1 MDLDIF
7 FCLRS
12 NLGNGNIISAH
23 GPGPKTGMD
32 FRGVVWKRV
41 WKIAVFGLKWG
52 QDLENRVAHPHY
64 EFPGIPPPPLS
75 LPLFECSFY
84 PFERVCCQHLCTRIQ
99 WLWFEPKMCKPTHVM
114 FSVTIVSR
122 GGWLGKAAN
131 IKVENNRAVG
141 YVENSLTMHNP
152 LFLFKNCDC
161 SNKLMEC
168 FYWSVSSKW

>member
-64 EFPGIPPPPLS
+64 EFPGIPPPLS
-75 LPLFECSFY
+75 LSLCLSA
-84 PFERVCCQHLCTRIQ
+84 PFTHLRGFVVNTYVLESSGCDLSRKCASQH
-99 WLWFEPKMCKPTHVM
+99 M
-114 FSVTIVSR
+114 
-122 GGWLGKAAN
+122 
-131 IKVENNRAVG
+131 
-141 YVENSLTMHNP
+141 
-152 LFLFKNCDC
+152 
-161 SNKLMEC
+161 
-168 FYWSVSSKW
+168 